1 MTGTDSFKICQS
13 SGQRRIVTWSPKWP
27 RVVATATA
35 CMGGRLTPQ
44 STDGGDEGDAADGG
58 DEAEAA

>member
-1 MTGTDSFKICQS
+1 MHPTPMHPTPM
-13 SGQRRIVTWSPKWP
+13 SGLHDGLAVD
-27 RVVATATA
+27 TA

-58 DEAEAA
+58 DEAEAACRSFFIAME